1 LKEKKMKKNILSIV
15 VILSAMAL
23 ATSFGFAGGPAPEKG
38 SAQAAKGQ
46 PIVVTGKIAYMKQ
59 LGGYYVSGDVPAQEY
74 MIENQN
80 PQVLE
85 KLLKSAKVVKIEGLR
100 QGAELLIIEKIDGKP
115 YTAKP
120 TPK

>member
-1 LKEKKMKKNILSIV
+1 LKEKKMKKK
-15 VILSAMAL
+15 
-23 ATSFGFAGGPAPEKG
+23 TSVGFAGGPAPEKG

-46 PIVVTGKIAYMKQ
+46 PIVVTGKIAHLNQ
-59 LGGYYVSGDVPAQEY
+59 LGGYYISGDVPAQEY
-74 MIENQN
+74 MIENQD

-85 KLLKSAKVVKIEGLR
+85 KLLKSDKVVRIEGRR

>member
-1 LKEKKMKKNILSIV
+1 MKKQMVLIVLSLAVTLIV
-15 VILSAMAL
+15 S
-23 ATSFGFAGGPAPEKG
+23 GFAFAQGQGKSP
-38 SAQAAKGQ
+38 SAKSQNESEV

-59 LGGYYVSGDVPAQEY
+59 LGGYFVSGAVPAQEY

-85 KLLKSAKVVKIEGLR
+85 KLLKSVKEVRIEGR
-100 QGAELLIIEKIDGKP
+100 RRGAELLIIEKIDGKP

-120 TPK
+120 SIK